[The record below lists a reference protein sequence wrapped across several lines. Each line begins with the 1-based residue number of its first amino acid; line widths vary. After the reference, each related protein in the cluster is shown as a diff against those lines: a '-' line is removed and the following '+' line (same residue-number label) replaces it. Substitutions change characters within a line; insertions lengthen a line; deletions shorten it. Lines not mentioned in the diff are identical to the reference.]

1 MQAWPEGGV
10 TAAIELARQ
19 DVVPQLLGL
28 SAEEQAQ
35 VDALLHEVDGTSN
48 FSRIG
53 GNLAVAIS
61 LATARAAAASQGVPL
76 YRYVAG
82 MGPYGL
88 PAPMGNVL
96 GGGAHAVGGTDIQE
110 FLVTSFDDD
119 VSRAI
124 EANAA
129 VHRAVGAALCERFPD
144 TALGRGDE
152 GAWIAPLENVAAL
165 ELVVEAVQQ
174 VAGETGV
181 DIRPGL
187 DLAASEF
194 YRDGKYVYKD
204 RSLTPEEQLDFVVSL
219 IEDYGLHSVEDPLDQ
234 EDFESWAALTAKTDA
249 LVIGDDLYVT
259 NVERLE
265 KGLEMGAT
273 NAILIKPNQVGT
285 LTDTLDTVSLA
296 REAGHNG
303 VVALIDD
310 SLRASIRAREDRL
323 DEQDADGNALLHL
336 AVYHRVT
343 WLVLDL
349 LKRGGASGKSAFV
362 NRLHH
367 GVDVSVGKAESY
379 LSRLGP
385 GDLGYVIGHDHVRV
399 IDCFER
405 A

>member
-1 MQAWPEGGV
+1 MIIEDIILRRILDSRGNPTVEADVRTSSGLGRAAAPAGASTGTHEVQAWPEGGV

-129 VHRAVGAALCERFPD
+129 VHRAVGAALCERCPD
-144 TALGRGDE
+144 TARGRGDE

-296 REAGHNG
+296 REAGLATVISHRSGETTDDAIAHLG
-303 VVALIDD
+303 VAFGCHAIKTGTVGGERIAKLNELVRIAGELI
-310 SLRASIRAREDRL
+310 
-323 DEQDADGNALLHL
+323 
-336 AVYHRVT
+336 
-343 WLVLDL
+343 
-349 LKRGGASGKSAFV
+349 
-362 NRLHH
+362 
-367 GVDVSVGKAESY
+367 
-379 LSRLGP
+379 
-385 GDLGYVIGHDHVRV
+385 
-399 IDCFER
+399 
-405 A
+405 

>member
-1 MQAWPEGGV
+1 MIIEDITLRRILDSRGNPTVEADVTTSSGFGRAAAPAGASTGTHEAQAWPEGGV
-10 TAAIELARQ
+10 AAAIELARQ
-19 DVVPQLLGL
+19 EVLPQLLGL

-53 GNLAVAIS
+53 GNLAVAVS
-61 LATARAAAASQGVPL
+61 LATARAAAASQGIPL
-76 YRYVAG
+76 YRYICG

-296 REAGHNG
+296 REAGLATVISHRSGETTDDAIAHLG
-303 VVALIDD
+303 VAFGCHAIKTGTVGGERIAKLN
-310 SLRASIRAREDRL
+310 E
-323 DEQDADGNALLHL
+323 
-336 AVYHRVT
+336 
-343 WLVLDL
+343 LVRIAGELT
-349 LKRGGASGKSAFV
+349 
-362 NRLHH
+362 
-367 GVDVSVGKAESY
+367 
-379 LSRLGP
+379 
-385 GDLGYVIGHDHVRV
+385 
-399 IDCFER
+399 
-405 A
+405 

>member
-1 MQAWPEGGV
+1 MIIEDIILRRILDSRGNPTVEADVRTSSGLGRAAAPAGASTGTHEVQAWPEGGV

-129 VHRAVGAALCERFPD
+129 VHRVVGEALHERFPD
-144 TALGRGDE
+144 TALGKGDE
-152 GAWIAPLENVAAL
+152 GAWVAPLENVAAL

-259 NVERLE
+259 NVQRLE

-296 REAGHNG
+296 REAGLATVISHRSGETTDDAIAHLG
-303 VVALIDD
+303 VAFGCHAIKTGTVGGERIAKLN
-310 SLRASIRAREDRL
+310 E
-323 DEQDADGNALLHL
+323 
-336 AVYHRVT
+336 
-343 WLVLDL
+343 LVRIAGELT
-349 LKRGGASGKSAFV
+349 
-362 NRLHH
+362 
-367 GVDVSVGKAESY
+367 
-379 LSRLGP
+379 
-385 GDLGYVIGHDHVRV
+385 
-399 IDCFER
+399 
-405 A
+405 

>member
-1 MQAWPEGGV
+1 MIIEDITLRRILDSRGNPTVEADVTTSSGFGRAAAPAGASTGTHEAQAWPEGGV
-10 TAAIELARQ
+10 AAAIELARQ
-19 DVVPQLLGL
+19 EVLPQLLGL

-53 GNLAVAIS
+53 GNLAVAMS
-61 LATARAAAASQGVPL
+61 RATARAAAARQGGPL
-76 YRYVAG
+76 YRYGAG
-82 MGPYGL
+82 RGPYGL

-296 REAGHNG
+296 REAGLATVISHRSGETTDDAIAHLG
-303 VVALIDD
+303 VAFGCHAIKTGTVGGERIAKLNELVRIAGELI
-310 SLRASIRAREDRL
+310 
-323 DEQDADGNALLHL
+323 
-336 AVYHRVT
+336 
-343 WLVLDL
+343 
-349 LKRGGASGKSAFV
+349 
-362 NRLHH
+362 
-367 GVDVSVGKAESY
+367 
-379 LSRLGP
+379 
-385 GDLGYVIGHDHVRV
+385 
-399 IDCFER
+399 
-405 A
+405 